1 VKRLSLLLLLFWLA
15 NTMAETLPL
24 LETKVAPRNPYVQA
38 QASYTLRLFRESHL
52 QQGDFLVPEM
62 TDTIMEFAGEDEPLL
77 VTRAGRELEMIER
90 RYLLFPQRS
99 GTIELLAPL
108 FTGRQLFIQGP
119 RSSLQVRPRRPE
131 YSDEVWLPATG
142 MRISQHLDSN
152 HHAWRV
158 GEQGKRVI
166 TLEAKGLTGA
176 QLPALPLPILNGM
189 DVRRMS
195 VETGERIEQGEMIG
209 SRTEAHLLTPRS
221 SGEHQLPAIQI
232 PWWNT
237 QKDGAEAAVLE
248 SVATTVSPRSV
259 TIGQKQFT
267 GPQLKSDSSEP
278 AGSPEAIG
286 IQVWGSL
293 LILTTLALLIR
304 AYAPGLL
311 LWLSHYRQ
319 RRSHLAALRKACCS
333 GDPTGAKEA
342 LLKWAASF
350 QIDSAPTTLPALAE
364 RLTDIDAISALLELD
379 AFLYGQST
387 TYWNAEHAR
396 QRILKG
402 LHPLQEDATREKRN
416 VIPGLNP

>member
-189 DVRRMS
+189 DVRRMD
-195 VETGERIEQGEMIG
+195 ER
-209 SRTEAHLLTPRS
+209 
-221 SGEHQLPAIQI
+221 
-232 PWWNT
+232 
-237 QKDGAEAAVLE
+237 
-248 SVATTVSPRSV
+248 
-259 TIGQKQFT
+259 
-267 GPQLKSDSSEP
+267 
-278 AGSPEAIG
+278 
-286 IQVWGSL
+286 
-293 LILTTLALLIR
+293 
-304 AYAPGLL
+304 
-311 LWLSHYRQ
+311 
-319 RRSHLAALRKACCS
+319 
-333 GDPTGAKEA
+333 
-342 LLKWAASF
+342 
-350 QIDSAPTTLPALAE
+350 
-364 RLTDIDAISALLELD
+364 
-379 AFLYGQST
+379 
-387 TYWNAEHAR
+387 
-396 QRILKG
+396 
-402 LHPLQEDATREKRN
+402 
-416 VIPGLNP
+416 